1 MSSPSLHSSDKE
13 KGTEIQNEYVGKA
26 LDAPYLSP
34 VEEKKLMRKIDY
46 KAGRMLT
53 FPFAAARLDG
63 LEKDLHLKGN
73 QYQIALVVFF
83 VGYVSTE
90 IPGNILLK
98 KMRPSRFIPAIMISW
113 GIVMTLMGTCSNFA
127 GLVAARF
134 FLGLTES
141 VLFPGICFY
150 LVSWYKRN
158 ESNLRI
164 AIFFS
169 SATLSGAF
177 GGLLAY
183 GLSKMAGVGGKGG
196 WAWIFIIEGLLTFI
210 VGCISP
216 WMIEDFP
223 EEAKFLTPAEREH
236 VVRRLKEDTG
246 AAGTFKMKYVMDAF
260 KDWKT
265 YIFALIY
272 IGVAEPLY
280 ALSLFSPTII
290 SELGT
295 FSRAQSQLLST
306 PPYALAF
313 FITLATA
320 IYSDRIQRRGI
331 FNIFW
336 MTVVIIGCASP
347 FRMHRKKELAGADGT
362 KREDGILLGIKTQK
376 HPGVA
381 YFAVFLC
388 VCGVAPCIAN
398 TIVWTGN
405 NFSGVL
411 KRGTSMGV
419 MFAVGNS
426 GGIVSSLVYRTQD
439 KPRYIL
445 GHAVGLGFAGMCVLL
460 SIFMMVYF
468 QRENARRDAK
478 YGKVPDFVL
487 GANGEELTSVAD
499 DPEIRRR
506 FGLDNMTD
514 EQIEG
519 LGDKNPLFRFY
530 C

>member
-46 KAGRMLT
+46 KASLRDPWT
-53 FPFAAARLDG
+53 FPGGLEDLWAPPRPPGGSRLDG

-73 QYQIALVVFF
+73 HQIALVVFF

-336 MTVVIIGCASP
+336 MTVVIIGY
-347 FRMHRKKELAGADGT
+347 
-362 KREDGILLGIKTQK
+362 GILLGIKTQK

-487 GANGEELTSVAD
+487 GANGEELTAVAD

-519 LGDKNPLFRFY
+519 LGDKNPLFRFWQ
-530 C
+530 

>member
-13 KGTEIQNEYVGKA
+13 KGQEIHNEYVGKA

-34 VEEKKLMRKIDY
+34 AEEKKLMRKIDY
-46 KAGRMLT
+46 KLV
-53 FPFAAARLDG
+53 PFLSLLYLLSFLDRVNIGQARLDG

-183 GLSKMAGVGGKGG
+183 GLSKMAG
-196 WAWIFIIEGLLTFI
+196 IEGLLTFV

-223 EEAKFLTPAEREH
+223 EEAQFLTPAEREH

-265 YIFALIY
+265 YVFALIY

-336 MTVVIIGCASP
+336 MTVVIIGY
-347 FRMHRKKELAGADGT
+347 
-362 KREDGILLGIKTQK
+362 GILIGIETQK

-506 FGLDNMTD
+506 FGLDGMTE

-519 LGDKNPLFRFY
+519 LGDKNPLFRY
-530 C
+530 YQ